1 MYEQWQ
7 PKRKRIFSKE
17 ETDIIN
23 NFKAVMEYR
32 KGFDAPSQSRIALEI
47 REVSTF
53 PIGFNQSMVS
63 RIYNN
68 VDIPK
73 CNKTLDAITKWINLE
88 LERKEK
94 NQI

>member
-1 MYEQWQ
+1 M
-7 PKRKRIFSKE
+7 
-17 ETDIIN
+17 N

-47 REVSTF
+47 REISTSS
-53 PIGFNQSMVS
+53 IRFNQSMVS

-73 CNKTLDAITKWINLE
+73 CDKTLDAITKWINQE